1 MRVVRLLCA
10 AALVAAQLAWGAE
23 RVESPG
29 QGTQLAP
36 SPWLG
41 DDQADVF
48 GSGIDSVYTT
58 DTDGFKSARL
68 RVGALVHY
76 QSAYDLIAV
85 GGGGTYYK
93 QDDWSKERYTL
104 AGAIRKM
111 DRATG
116 AGVTATAGISSVG
129 DHLKLFG
136 EGTWNI
142 RLSQS
147 TGVEFIGQRDFVET
161 RAALDTG
168 TMTNYLAASVDHAV
182 NDRFTV
188 IGLAGGQWFSD
199 DNHRTHLRGRAIYA
213 LLPEQG
219 LSVQVRAQGY
229 ESSRPG
235 GGLYFNPDRYERA
248 DIGLRLR
255 RSIAD
260 WRVLATA
267 GGGQEWID
275 HATRNPT
282 SYAELGGQRSLASN
296 LTLALTFAYYR
307 ASEADSVGSGDYN
320 WRYFRALFII
330 PLGRPHGG

>member
-1 MRVVRLLCA
+1 MLCA
-10 AALVAAQLAWGAE
+10 AALIAAQPARGAE
-23 RVESPG
+23 RLDFPQRTTGLTPAPQVER
-29 QGTQLAP
+29 
-36 SPWLG
+36 
-41 DDQADVF
+41 DDEDVF
-48 GSGIDSVYTT
+48 GGGIDTVHTT
-58 DTDGFKSARL
+58 DSDAFRSTRL

-76 QSAYDLIAV
+76 ESPYDVVAV
-85 GGGGTYYK
+85 GGGGTYYE
-93 QDDWSKERYTL
+93 QNDWSKERYTL
-104 AGAIRKM
+104 AAAIRKL

-116 AGVTATAGISSVG
+116 AGVVATAGVSSVG
-129 DHLKLFG
+129 DHQKLFG
-136 EGTWNI
+136 EGTWNV
-142 RLSQS
+142 RLSRS
-147 TGVEFIGQRDFVET
+147 TGLEFIGQRDFVET
-161 RAALDTG
+161 RAALDAG

-260 WRVLATA
+260 WRVLAAA

-275 HATRNPT
+275 HAVRNPT
-282 SYAELGGQRSLASN
+282 SYAEVRGQRSFANN

-307 ASEADSVGSGDYN
+307 ASEAESAGSGDYN
-320 WRYFRALFII
+320 WRYYRALFII
-330 PLGRPHGG
+330 PF

>member
-1 MRVVRLLCA
+1 MRALGALCA
-10 AALVAAQLAWGAE
+10 VTLLAAFPSWGAD
-23 RVESPG
+23 RLDSPRRSTDFTPPR
-29 QGTQLAP
+29 QVA
-36 SPWLG
+36 
-41 DDQADVF
+41 DDNAEVF
-48 GSGIDSVYTT
+48 GGGIDTVYTT
-58 DTDGFKSARL
+58 DSDQFRSARL
-68 RVGALVHY
+68 RGGALVHY
-76 QSAYDLIAV
+76 ASPYDLIAV

-93 QDDWSKERYTL
+93 QDDWSEQRYTL
-104 AGAIRKM
+104 AGAVRKV

-142 RLSQS
+142 RFSES
-147 TGVEFIGQRDFVET
+147 TGVELIGQRDYVET
-161 RAALDTG
+161 RAALDAG

-182 NDRFTV
+182 TDRLTL

-199 DNHRTHLRGRAIYA
+199 DNHRTHLRGRVIYT
-213 LLPEQG
+213 LLPEHG
-219 LSVQVRAQGY
+219 LGVQVRAQGY
-229 ESSRPG
+229 ESSRSG

-260 WRVLATA
+260 WRVLAA
-267 GGGQEWID
+267 VGGGQEWID

-282 SYAELGGQRSLASN
+282 SYAEVRGQRSFANN

-307 ASEADSVGSGDYN
+307 ASEADSAGSGDYN
-320 WRYFRALFII
+320 WRYYRALFIL
-330 PLGRPHGG
+330 PF